1 MEKFLKAHGALYEQ
15 KAHRLFFFL
24 EGWNIWWWIFFIQK
38 THLFIQGNTQMFEVD
53 GDVQETQMILIDS
66 FKMSLKDGNDGIHY
80 I

>member
-1 MEKFLKAHGALYEQ
+1 MAHSMS
-15 KAHRLFFFL
+15 RRPTVCFFL
-24 EGWNIWWWIFFIQK
+24 EGWNRWWWIFFLNEKHICSFK
-38 THLFIQGNTQMFEVD
+38 EKNDNTHTQMLEVG